1 MSIITAYMRKDSPRG
16 QEVSLSFFYLKKIIY
31 ADIYIFFFNGV
42 GGVGGGE
49 CYQMRRHNGA
59 GANSKSVIRSRTAI
73 VVVIT
78 VLVQEEELCCDC
90 VV

>member
-1 MSIITAYMRKDSPRG
+1 M
-16 QEVSLSFFYLKKIIY
+16 
-31 ADIYIFFFNGV
+31 
-42 GGVGGGE
+42 GGE

-78 VLVQEEELCCDC
+78 VLVQEEELCWDC
-90 VV
+90 VVRLSLSRTGGDHSGGA